1 MSDVRRFLRHTCATL
16 AYRAAKSTRG
26 ASSAFGDF
34 KASPTS
40 RTPREIVAHMSDL
53 MEWALGMAVRG
64 KSQWAEAP
72 LLPWDEEVQRFHV
85 RLSAFDAHLA
95 STEEVRW
102 SLEVLFQGP
111 VADALQHVGQLTYL
125 RRLAGEAM
133 KSESYARAEIV
144 VGRVGI
150 EQAAP
155 GFGFE

>member
-1 MSDVRRFLRHTCATL
+1 MSDARRFLRHTCATL
-16 AYRAAKSTRG
+16 AYRAATSTRG
-26 ASSAFGDF
+26 ASAAFGDF

-40 RTPREIVAHMSDL
+40 RTPREIVAHMGDL
-53 MEWALGMAVRG
+53 MDWALGMSAQG
-64 KSQWAEAP
+64 KSQWVDAP
-72 LLPWDEEVQRFHV
+72 LLPWDEEVQRFHL

-133 KSESYARAEIV
+133 KGESYARAEIV

-150 EQAAP
+150 EQSVP
-155 GFGFE
+155 GLELE